1 MEDEASSTNIDID
14 EHGDYEALNNDYVV
28 KRAQKTLIKNHCNR
42 NNSYN
47 TMIMYHYSNIMI
59 MYHDPGRSL

>member
-1 MEDEASSTNIDID
+1 MITF
-14 EHGDYEALNNDYVV
+14 V

-42 NNSYN
+42 NTNNSYN